1 MIHLIKC
8 KRRHNFIL
16 TTVLIL
22 CNSVNVMEPIIE
34 FEECLRDSPKFRAA
48 LEEQEADIDQLEQK
62 LDKVL
67 KMCGLMVDTGKSYVA
82 QHSQFANSLW
92 DLSTYFRDDTDVMVC
107 LNKLIHALQ
116 EMNKFHTILLDQASR
131 TILKNLT
138 AFIKGDI
145 KGVKESRHYFE
156 KISVDL
162 DVALSRNSQ
171 VPRSRPQE
179 AEETQNL
186 LSATRSCF
194 RHTALDY
201 VHVVSLLQAKK
212 RHEVLSTLLSYMH
225 AYSTFF
231 HQGSDLCQDLD
242 PFFKKLGEEVSR
254 LESFV
259 FGLRVSPSERLP
271 PFIMIMSIP
280 KSCKVQPAVEYV
292 RRETIV
298 LLLSYRED
306 KEHDNV
312 PVVLYSQVG
321 AMRKQCNRLE
331 KEMENR
337 HTYVTS
343 KDMVPPPGPE
353 GGPRMEGYLFKRT
366 SNAFKTWNRR
376 WFSLQDNQLVYRKR
390 TGEENVTVMEEDLR
404 LCSVKPVVDG
414 DRRFCFEVLSP
425 AKSHMLQADSEEMYQ
440 SWICAMQQGIGAA
453 IQLSISEEG
462 CMNLAPSGGSSL
474 TTGRESSSSHSA
486 SSSISES
493 QDRPSPEK
501 QRKARMW
508 EQLLNIPGNEI
519 CCDCENPNPRW
530 ASINLGITLCIG
542 KFVGN
547 IVTSSW
553 FISKLTLLCST
564 MVKKYSAIV
573 CNSFSVPECS
583 GVHRSLG
590 VHYSKVRSL
599 TLDAWEP
606 EILKVMAE
614 LGNSIVNKVY
624 EANIPPDFA
633 RATPKCHGNI
643 REAWIKAKYVERKFV
658 KLLSVLSDPNHTSPD
673 QRLSRPSQLS
683 VRKWSVRKL
692 RRRPRSKDSRG
703 ERRKQRD
710 KLSVVEESKP
720 EPIKENSSSSC
731 DANNIDKVSPP
742 KTEEELN
749 STVSSCGSPVG
760 CDGGK
765 DGVVDPEVLVF
776 GKSLETQPIEG
787 SIDLS
792 SDQDST
798 GGEEEEF
805 TGEEDISKFHP
816 SLLLYKAAA
825 AHNLPVMCEALA
837 TGADKL
843 WINEEDKSRSP
854 IHQAINSSGPD
865 QLGNMA
871 TGLRPQTLLFQQG
884 SVMACEY
891 LLLNGAKINSQDDGG
906 RTPLHLATELGHTA
920 QVCLLL
926 KHRADQHI
934 KDNEG
939 TEPLSIAIKEANP
952 DIVTMLR
959 LAMLNEEMKAS
970 ELGSLGDDTFNDVVR
985 DFSQLAYS
993 HPERLLRA
1001 RPEPE

>member
-1 MIHLIKC
+1 
-8 KRRHNFIL
+8 
-16 TTVLIL
+16 
-22 CNSVNVMEPIIE
+22 
-34 FEECLRDSPKFRAA
+34 
-48 LEEQEADIDQLEQK
+48 
-62 LDKVL
+62 
-67 KMCGLMVDTGKSYVA
+67 
-82 QHSQFANSLW
+82 
-92 DLSTYFRDDTDVMVC
+92 
-107 LNKLIHALQ
+107 
-116 EMNKFHTILLDQASR
+116 
-131 TILKNLT
+131 
-138 AFIKGDI
+138 
-145 KGVKESRHYFE
+145 
-156 KISVDL
+156 
-162 DVALSRNSQ
+162 
-171 VPRSRPQE
+171 
-179 AEETQNL
+179 
-186 LSATRSCF
+186 
-194 RHTALDY
+194 
-201 VHVVSLLQAKK
+201 
-212 RHEVLSTLLSYMH
+212 
-225 AYSTFF
+225 
-231 HQGSDLCQDLD
+231 
-242 PFFKKLGEEVSR
+242 
-254 LESFV
+254 
-259 FGLRVSPSERLP
+259 
-271 PFIMIMSIP
+271 
-280 KSCKVQPAVEYV
+280 
-292 RRETIV
+292 
-298 LLLSYRED
+298 
-306 KEHDNV
+306 
-312 PVVLYSQVG
+312 
-321 AMRKQCNRLE
+321 MRKHCNRLE

-425 AKSHMLQADSEEMYQ
+425 ANRSQVLNPGPASSLQSSRSQVLNPGPVLSRSHMLQADSEEMYQ

-462 CMNLAPSGGSSL
+462 CMTLAPSGGSSL

-530 ASINLGITLCIG
+530 ASINLGITLCI
-542 KFVGN
+542 
-547 IVTSSW
+547 
-553 FISKLTLLCST
+553 
-564 MVKKYSAIV
+564 
-573 CNSFSVPECS
+573 ECS

-658 KLLSVLSDPNHTSPD
+658 KLLSVLSDANLSSSD

-703 ERRKQRD
+703 ERRKRRD

-720 EPIKENSSSSC
+720 EPIKENSGSTC
-731 DANNIDKVSPP
+731 DADNIDKVSPP
-742 KTEEELN
+742 KTEEESN
-749 STVSSCGSPVG
+749 PTARSGGSPVG
-760 CDGGK
+760 CDGAK

-805 TGEEDISKFHP
+805 TGESIPSHLYTVVHRVLIPINTNTTLARPYWDSNPGLRSLSSLTPSDHRSGSQHQGSPDSWELLDEASLSHTPFVYSKPVITHQPTLGGRALITHQPTLTVRGLTTPTPLTWFLAGEEDISKFHP

-854 IHQAINSSGPD
+854 IHQAINSVGHWFIR
-865 QLGNMA
+865 N
-871 TGLRPQTLLFQQG
+871 
-884 SVMACEY
+884 
-891 LLLNGAKINSQDDGG
+891 INSSS
-906 RTPLHLATELGHTA
+906 T
-920 QVCLLL
+920 
-926 KHRADQHI
+926 
-934 KDNEG
+934 
-939 TEPLSIAIKEANP
+939 
-952 DIVTMLR
+952 
-959 LAMLNEEMKAS
+959 
-970 ELGSLGDDTFNDVVR
+970 
-985 DFSQLAYS
+985 Y
-993 HPERLLRA
+993 
-1001 RPEPE
+1001 